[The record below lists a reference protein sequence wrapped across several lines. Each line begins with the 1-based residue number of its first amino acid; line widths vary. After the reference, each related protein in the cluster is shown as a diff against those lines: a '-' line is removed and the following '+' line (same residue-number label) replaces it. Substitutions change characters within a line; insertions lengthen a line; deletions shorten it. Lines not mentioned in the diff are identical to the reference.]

1 MRKYT
6 VVLALILSTI
16 NYQLSTIQACTN
28 FLVGKDASA
37 DGSTIISYAADSYGM
52 YGFLHFS
59 PAQDWPEGAMRE
71 VKDWDS
77 GRPQG
82 AIPQVPHTYT
92 VVGNMNE
99 HQVTI
104 GETTWGGREAL
115 WDTVGIDYGSLIYI
129 ALERSKTAR
138 EAIEWMITLV
148 NEYGYASEGESF
160 SIGDPNEIWVM
171 DLIGKGAGQKGANW
185 VAVRVPDNAVCA
197 HANQSRITKLPLDAK
212 ARLTKE
218 QKRLEKK
225 LNCKIVTPSEKGM
238 GDVWMW
244 DKNLIAFAKEKGFFS
259 GEDKDFSFQAAYN
272 PFDFSGLY
280 VCEARV
286 WSFFRHFSNDMD
298 KYFDYATGKT
308 FRENHSQLST
318 VNCQLSTVNCQ
329 EGEHMPLWII
339 PDRKVS
345 VQDIK
350 ECMRDEYKGT
360 PLDITQGTD
369 AGPWN
374 SKLRYGGLGF
384 KLAPQGTDTLQ
395 YWYERPTATQ
405 QTAWSFVA
413 QMRKSYIVHGQI
425 VHPYGIF
432 WFGVDDAA
440 CSCYVP
446 MYSCINHVPECFAEG
461 NGDSYTFSPTSAWWT
476 FNIVA
481 NWAYTKYSRMY
492 PHIREMQQVWDDKF
506 NTQVAGVDARVAT
519 MNEDDARAFLT
530 DYSCSQAENL
540 VADWQKLGIY
550 LFTKF
555 LDGQERKEEN
565 GAFKRNPYGNSCGPN
580 RLPLPEPFLRM
591 VAPEITH
598 E

>member
-1 MRKYT
+1 MRRYILAAMLLSVISIQNS
-6 VVLALILSTI
+6 VVS
-16 NYQLSTIQACTN
+16 ACTN
-28 FLVGKDASA
+28 FLVGKNASA

-52 YGFLHFS
+52 FGFLHFS
-59 PAQDWPEGAMRE
+59 PAADYEPGAMRE
-71 VKDWDS
+71 VKDWDT

-82 AIPQVPHTYT
+82 FIPQVAHTYS

-138 EAIEWMITLV
+138 EAIECMISLV

-160 SIGDPNEIWVM
+160 SIGDPNEVWIM
-171 DLIGKGAGQKGANW
+171 DLIGKGPGRKGANW
-185 VAVRVPDNAVCA
+185 VAVRIPDDAISG
-197 HANQSRITKLPLDAK
+197 HANQARITTLPQGK
-212 ARLTKE
+212 TKLTKE
-218 QKRLEKK
+218 QKRLQRE
-225 LNCKIVTPSEKGM
+225 LHCVCN
-238 GDVWMW
+238 GDWMW
-244 DKNLIAFAKEKGFFS
+244 DKDLIVFAREQGFFS
-259 GEDKDFSFQAAYN
+259 GADKDFSFQAAYN

-286 WSFFRHFSNDMD
+286 WSFFRHFSSDMD
-298 KYFDYATGKT
+298 RYFDYATGAT
-308 FRENHSQLST
+308 FRETKGQN
-318 VNCQLSTVNCQ
+318 
-329 EGEHMPLWII
+329 EGEHMPLWIV
-339 PDRKVS
+339 PERKVS

-350 ECMRDEYKGT
+350 ECMRDEYQGT

-374 SKLRYGGLGF
+374 TKLRYGGLGF
-384 KLAPQGTDTLQ
+384 KCAVNGTDTLQ

-405 QTAWSFVA
+405 QTAWSYVA
-413 QMRKSYIVHGQI
+413 QMRSFNR
-425 VHPYGIF
+425 YGIF

-440 CSCYVP
+440 CSCYTP
-446 MYSCINHVPECFAEG
+446 MYCCINHVPECFEEG

-492 PHIREMQQVWDDKF
+492 PHIRERQQIWDDKF
-506 NTQVAGVDARVAT
+506 NAQIEGVDEQAAALSD
-519 MNEDDARAFLT
+519 EEARAFLT
-530 DYSCSQAENL
+530 SYSCAQAQNL
-540 VADWQKLGIY
+540 VVDWQRLGIY
-550 LFTKF
+550 LMTKF

-565 GAFKRNPYGNSCGPN
+565 GQFKRNAYGNSCGPN
-580 RLPLPEPFLRM
+580 RIAFPEPYLQKI
-591 VAPEITH
+591 APEITN
-598 E
+598 EGVKE